1 MVGSGIDL
9 STSLVF
15 GQRCLTTSPT
25 EALVVCTLF
34 GHVKSYT
41 LLGKMPMHSA
51 GSYSIN
57 MIMTFIIVYD

>member
-41 LLGKMPMHSA
+41 LLGKMPMQSA

-57 MIMTFIIVYD
+57 NDYDNHYVYD